1 MKSGTRLLNVR
12 SPRAKLKIVISSEI
26 GVVFNVYYSSTP
38 HPEDRRKSRKPG
50 KIRERQTETY

>member
-1 MKSGTRLLNVR
+1 LLNVR
-12 SPRAKLKIVISSEI
+12 SPGAKLKIVISSEI